1 MGPNRMPLIV
11 IEGTDGSGKATQ
23 AALLTERLL
32 GLGLPAATVSFPRY
46 GHPMAAGVERYL
58 QGLYGTDPET
68 VSAYAASALYA
79 VDRFDAAY
87 GPDSPLAD
95 PGKIVIAD
103 RYTTSNALHQTEK
116 LLPERRHAFL
126 DWLYDLEYAKLGCP
140 RPDLVLFLYVDP
152 ETSLALLKARRGK
165 PGVKNDIHEQD
176 ADYLKRV
183 LESASDTAGYS
194 DWTTIP
200 CSAGK
205 RMLPV
210 ERIHERIFAETS
222 KLLTQRGIL
231 PCP

>member
-1 MGPNRMPLIV
+1 MDPNRMPLIV

-58 QGLYGTDPET
+58 QGLYGTDPEA
-68 VSAYAASALYA
+68 VSAYAASAMYA

-95 PGKIVIAD
+95 PTKIIVAD

-116 LLPERRHAFL
+116 LPPERRRAFL
-126 DWLYDLEYAKLGCP
+126 DWLYDLEYVKLGCP

-152 ETSLALLKARRGK
+152 KTSLALLRARQGK
-165 PGVKNDIHEQD
+165 PGVKNDIHETD
-176 ADYLKRV
+176 AGYLKRV
-183 LESASDTAGYS
+183 LESASDTARYS
-194 DWTTIP
+194 GWTTVT
-200 CSAGK
+200 CSADGK
-205 RMLPV
+205 MLPV
-210 ERIHERIFAETS
+210 ERIHEKVFAEVE
-222 KLLTQRGIL
+222 KLLIRRRDL